1 MTTDSEQAVANV
13 AVISD
18 DFAHPLHGRML
29 NEITRQLALRGG
41 VPLLLNS
48 TDAVAQL
55 ASQIQINGAIFL
67 GDMPADAALAT
78 VPAVHL
84 CSAHAEAIGV
94 DDYTA
99 GVEMGRLLLSQG
111 YERFGYLSV
120 SDLRSQRL
128 AGYAAALATEN
139 IRLDVVLTA
148 GGSDRELAWQAM
160 TTYLKQARS
169 SERINAL
176 FCENDL
182 LAFGAIQAIR
192 DFGQGVR
199 IGVVGFDDVDEAR
212 ASTWHLTSWSQPHD
226 LQVAEALNRLL
237 EERTDINGA
246 WREGQLQCRHSH
258 LGKAKPGEMSQCGC
272 AIRH

>member
-1 MTTDSEQAVANV
+1 MMNKSDRAVPAKRI
-13 AVISD
+13 AVISA
-18 DFAHPLHGRML
+18 DFAQPQHGKML

-41 VPLLLNS
+41 VPLLFNDS
-48 TDAVAQL
+48 GSL
-55 ASQIQINGAIFL
+55 AEQMPVDGAILL
-67 GDMPADAALAT
+67 GDMPAEAAPVG

-84 CSAHAEAIGV
+84 CSTHAESIGV
-94 DDYTA
+94 DDYSA
-99 GVEMGRLLLSQG
+99 GVEIGRLLLSQH
-111 YERFGYLSV
+111 YQRFGYLSV
-120 SDLRSQRL
+120 SDLHSPRL
-128 AGYAAALATEN
+128 AGYAASLATEG

-148 GGSDRELAWQAM
+148 GGSDRELGWQAM
-160 TTYLKQARS
+160 TTYLKQARA

-182 LAFGAIQAIR
+182 LAFGAMQAIR
-192 DFGQGVR
+192 DFGQGAH
-199 IGVVGFDDVDEAR
+199 IGVVGFGDLDEAR
-212 ASTWHLTSWSQPHD
+212 ATTWHLTSWSQPCD

-237 EERTDINGA
+237 EERTDIGGA

>member
-1 MTTDSEQAVANV
+1 MTTDSKQTPANV
-13 AVISD
+13 AVISN

-29 NEITRQLALRGG
+29 NEIIRQLALRGSA
-41 VPLLLNS
+41 PLLLNS
-48 TDAVAQL
+48 PDAFARVA
-55 ASQIQINGAIFL
+55 SHRQIDGIILL
-67 GDMPADAALAT
+67 GDMPVDTALA
-78 VPAVHL
+78 PIVHL
-84 CSAHAEAIGV
+84 CSTHEQAIGV

-99 GVEMGRLLLSQG
+99 GVEIGRLLLSQG

-128 AGYAAALATEN
+128 AGYAAALATEG

-148 GGSDRELAWQAM
+148 DGSDRELGWQAM

-182 LAFGAIQAIR
+182 LAFGAMQAIR
-192 DFGQGVR
+192 DFGQGVH
-199 IGVVGFDDVDEAR
+199 IGVVGFDDVDEAQ

-226 LQVAEALNRLL
+226 QLVTEALNRLL

-246 WREGQLQCRHSH
+246 WRQGELRCRHSH
-258 LGKAKPGEMSQCGC
+258 LGKVKPGELTKCGC
-272 AIRH
+272 ANRH